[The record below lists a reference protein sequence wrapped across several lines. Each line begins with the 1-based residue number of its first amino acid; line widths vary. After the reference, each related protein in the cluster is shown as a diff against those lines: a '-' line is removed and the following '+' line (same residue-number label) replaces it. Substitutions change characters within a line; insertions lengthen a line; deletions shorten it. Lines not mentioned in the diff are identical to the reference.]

1 MAQKTTPTSR
11 IKLWLGGTLF
21 EYLLSAL
28 IATLLLLLLAPLWVL
43 IGFGL
48 EDFSPTDMAFAWSLL
63 SLTVF
68 LLRDQHRQD

>member
-28 IATLLLLLLAPLWVL
+28 IATLLLSLLAPLRVL
-43 IGFGL
+43 IGFGV
-48 EDFSPTDMAFAWSLL
+48 EDFSLTYMAFAWSLL

-68 LLRDQHRQD
+68 LFRDQLRQD